1 MKIALVSLKF
11 SPGHIEHLCAF
22 YKMFNEMGHDVT
34 LFVDFKY
41 KSFIT
46 GIKNIH
52 FVKDKMEIFSKKPD
66 LVFIYNA
73 AIANMSL
80 TRYGHK
86 QGIKIVYLLHE
97 PNQKVSDLILEG
109 KNVIKMLGAEVIN
122 SITCFYSNKVLLA
135 SNQGMKEYEARM
147 LKFNKIHDLFPLI
160 FCDEYCQ
167 RKDFKR
173 EYFSFIGSF
182 SSSHAGME
190 FLHFMKYALLQD
202 KNIKFM
208 IATRSSISSLLKEE
222 IFVDAIRK
230 GRIVIHEGRPMTENE
245 INKYYRQ
252 SICVWNAYN
261 RSTQSGVLPNAL
273 MQGTPVIVNSRGV
286 AKEVISDGVEGC
298 FITMP
303 QKNEEIFEKFK
314 YIQEHLEQM
323 SDTARKLFLREYFY
337 KTQKDLA
344 EKVIIHGN

>member
-11 SPGHIEHLCAF
+11 SPGHVEHLCAF
-22 YKMFNEMGHDVT
+22 YHMFDEMGHDVT
-34 LFVDFKY
+34 LYVDSNY
-41 KSFIT
+41 RNFIT

-52 FVKDKMEIFSKKPD
+52 FIVDKMAIFSRKPD
-66 LVFIYNA
+66 IVFIYNA

-86 QGIKIVYLLHE
+86 QGVRIVYLLHE

-109 KNVIKMLGAEVIN
+109 KSVIKMLGAEVIN

-135 SNQGMKEYEARM
+135 SKQGMKEYEARM
-147 LKFNKIHDLFPLI
+147 LKFNKNHDLFPLI

-167 RKDFKR
+167 RKNLKR

-182 SSSHAGME
+182 SSAHAGME
-190 FLHFMKYALLQD
+190 FISFMKYALSHNSD
-202 KNIKFM
+202 IKFM
-208 IATRSSISSLLKEE
+208 VATRSSISYFLKEG
-222 IFVDAIRK
+222 IFEDAIRK
-230 GRIVIHEGRPMTENE
+230 GRMVIHEGRPMTEDE

-303 QKNEEIFEKFK
+303 QKNEEILEKFK
-314 YIQEHLEQM
+314 FIKEHLEQM
-323 SDTARKLFLREYFY
+323 SDAARKLFLREYFY
-337 KTQKDLA
+337 KTKKNLA
-344 EKVIIHGN
+344 EKVILHES